1 MLGKGLAIL
10 PTKGEVVSPFDGT
23 VMSVFPTK
31 HAIGIVSDDGLELL
45 IHVGL
50 DTVQLDRKYFNAHIN
65 QGDRVAKGQKLLSFD
80 VKGIEESGFITEIP
94 IIVTNSQDFEDILFT
109 NETEIGK
116 EEFLISA
123 MN

>member
-1 MLGKGLAIL
+1 M
-10 PTKGEVVSPFDGT
+10 VSPFDGT

-31 HAIGIVSDDGLELL
+31 HAIGIISDDGLELL

-50 DTVQLDRKYFNAHIN
+50 DTVQLDGKYFNAHIN
-65 QGDRVAKGQKLLSFD
+65 QGDRVEKGQKLLSFD